1 MDGTRDLAQGLYAPP
16 PGGNAL
22 PAEVGDVL
30 GALAKAVRAFQLYQS
45 NNPVYQRFVQAAVA
59 AFSRLWERTPSL
71 HLTVEEHAFCW
82 GEERFPMGE
91 GRESL
96 AYQFYKDGV
105 RYVTFLPGFEA
116 EVEKFL
122 AVLQRARQLEPLG
135 GDDLVS
141 LLWEE
146 DFVSFQYGYVDVL
159 AQQLPLPEPGGV
171 PIRPVDRRELELEV
185 GAGAAAAELDGA
197 PGAAATDALT
207 TVTRD
212 DFAETLFFLDE
223 TELHQLQQEADLEWH
238 REVRS
243 DVLAAL
249 FDRLEDGSPARQ
261 DEILGILRQVLPS
274 FLSRGDLH
282 SSALVLRELD
292 GLLEAGVLGP
302 AQRERVEN
310 LFTELSQPAVVSQL
324 IGVLEQGGEGPEV
337 EDLGLFLAHLR
348 PEALPVLIAGA
359 VRIAQAAVRERLEA
373 ATDRL
378 AEQHPHGL
386 KALLA
391 SDDPVVAA
399 GAARAVGRLRLTAAA
414 PDLEQLIG
422 HAETH
427 VRKAAVD
434 ALVALRSSAAVGGL
448 ERALE
453 DGDRDVRIAAARGLA
468 ALRYQ
473 PSRERFEQV
482 LTSRWVR
489 ESDLTEKIVFF
500 EAYGTLGGAES
511 VRMLDGILNG
521 RGFLRRRA
529 PAELRACAALALG
542 RINTPAARAALER
555 AAADSDTVVRSA
567 VSRALRRETQAS

>member
-1 MDGTRDLAQGLYAPP
+1 MPVDGIRDLTFGAQASH
-16 PGGNAL
+16 PGGDPF
-22 PAEVGDVL
+22 PAEIADVL
-30 GALAKAVRAFQLYQS
+30 GTLAKAVRAFQLYQA
-45 NNPVYQRFVQAAVA
+45 NNPVYQRFVSAAVT

-96 AYQFYKDGV
+96 AYQFYKDGI

-122 AVLQRARQLEPLG
+122 AVVQRARQLEPLG

-159 AQQLPLPEPGGV
+159 AQQLALPEPGGV
-171 PIRPVDRRELELEV
+171 PIRAVDRRELELEV
-185 GAGAAAAELDGA
+185 GAASGGFDGAA
-197 PGAAATDALT
+197 GAASTDALT
-207 TVTRD
+207 TFTRD

-223 TELHQLQQEADLEWH
+223 AELHQLQQEADREWH
-238 REVRS
+238 RDVRS

-261 DEILGILRQVLPS
+261 DEILGILRQVLPT
-274 FLSRGDLH
+274 FLSRGDLR
-282 SSALVLRELD
+282 SAALVLRELD
-292 GLLEAGVLGP
+292 TVLAADVLGP
-302 AQRERVEN
+302 AQREQVER

-324 IGVLEQGGEGPEV
+324 IGVLEQGTGAPEA
-337 EDLGLFLAHLR
+337 EELGLFLAHLR

-359 VRIAQAAVRERLEA
+359 ERIPQAAVRERLEA

-378 AEQHPHGL
+378 AEQHPDGL
-386 KALLA
+386 RALLA
-391 SDDPVVAA
+391 SGDPVVAA
-399 GAARAVGRLRLTAAA
+399 GAARSAGRLRLLAAA
-414 PDLEQLIG
+414 PDLERLIG
-422 HAETH
+422 HSETH

-434 ALVALRSSAAVGGL
+434 ALVALRSSAAVAGL

-453 DGDRDVRIAAARGLA
+453 DDDRDVRIAAAKGLA

-473 PSRERFEQV
+473 PSRARFEQV
-482 LTSRWVR
+482 LTGRWLR
-489 ESDLTEKIVFF
+489 EADLTEKIVFF
-500 EAYGTLGGAES
+500 ESYGTLGGAES
-511 VRMLDGILNG
+511 VRLLDGILNG

-529 PAELRACAALALG
+529 PAELRACAALGLG
-542 RINTPAARAALER
+542 RVNTPAARAALER
-555 AAADSDTVVRSA
+555 AATDPDAVVRSA
-567 VSRALRRETQAS
+567 VSRALRREEQAS

>member
-1 MDGTRDLAQGLYAPP
+1 VDDIRDLTVGVHAP
-16 PGGNAL
+16 GAGDDVL
-22 PAEVGDVL
+22 SAEIADVL

-45 NNPVYQRFVQAAVA
+45 NNPVYQRFVSAAVA
-59 AFSRLWERTPSL
+59 AFSRLWERVPSL

-96 AYQFYKDGV
+96 AYHFYKDGI

-116 EVEKFL
+116 EVERFL
-122 AVLQRARQLEPLG
+122 AVVQRARLLEPLG
-135 GDDLVS
+135 SDDLVS

-146 DFVSFQYGYVDVL
+146 NFVSFQYGYVDVL
-159 AQQLPLPEPGGV
+159 AQQLPLPQPGGV
-171 PIRPVDRRELELEV
+171 PIRAVDRRELELEV
-185 GAGAAAAELDGA
+185 GAGSAFDGA
-197 PGAAATDALT
+197 ADGGSMDALT
-207 TVTRD
+207 PLTPD
-212 DFAETLFFLDE
+212 DFSETLFFLDE
-223 TELHQLQQEADLEWH
+223 AELQQLQRECDLEWH
-238 REVRS
+238 RDVRT
-243 DVLAAL
+243 DVLNAL

-274 FLSRGDLH
+274 FLSRGDLR
-282 SSALVLRELD
+282 SAAHVLRELESVL
-292 GLLEAGVLGP
+292 GGGALGP
-302 AQRERVEN
+302 AQREQVER
-310 LFTELSQPAVVSQL
+310 LFTELSQPAVVAQL
-324 IGVLEQGGEGPEV
+324 IGVLEQSDGMPEV

-359 VRIAQAAVRERLEA
+359 ERITQAAVRERIEA

-378 AEQHPHGL
+378 AEQHPAEL
-386 KALLA
+386 RALLT

-399 GAARAVGRLRLTAAA
+399 GAARAAGRLRLVATA
-414 PDLEQLIG
+414 PDLERLIG

-473 PSRERFEQV
+473 PSRARFEQV
-482 LTSRWVR
+482 LNSRWLR
-489 ESDLTEKIVFF
+489 EADLTEKIVFF
-500 EAYGTLGGAES
+500 ESYGIVGGPES
-511 VRMLDGILNG
+511 VRLLDGILNG

-542 RINTPAARAALER
+542 RVNTPAARAALER
-555 AAADSDTVVRSA
+555 AAADADPIVRSA
-567 VSRALRRETQAS
+567 VSRALRREAQPS